1 MTPPEALRL
10 LRVARR
16 DLQMARRLIDAEV
29 SEASWGW
36 AMQQCFEKLL
46 KAWLIAL
53 GQDAPRSHDIA
64 RLLLLLQASG
74 VDVSDLFSLRAFTAY
89 AVEYRYDDEP
99 EVLGLDRANW
109 CDQAQAL
116 LDRVES
122 QLS

>member
-1 MTPPEALRL
+1 
-10 LRVARR
+10 
-16 DLQMARRLIDAEV
+16 
-29 SEASWGW
+29 
-36 AMQQCFEKLL
+36 LL

-89 AVEYRYDDEP
+89 AV
-99 EVLGLDRANW
+99 
-109 CDQAQAL
+109 QSQAL